1 MSVTAEQPVWLR
13 RVTQPGIGV
22 FGLMFALES
31 LSRSTLAALIPLQAY
46 AILHQARNVSLAYF
60 AVSITGF
67 CASFVIPL
75 LIRRY
80 RRRWV
85 YTAGVVMLILCAG
98 CLATATLTGQIAAMV
113 LRSLAA
119 AALNITLSLYTL
131 DYIRKRDLVRSEP
144 FKAVMSA
151 ASWTLGPALGVYLY
165 REVGHGTAE
174 LLSAGAAAALL
185 CYFWYL
191 RMKENPAVA
200 AATRPAPNPFR
211 SVRRFI
217 SQPRLRLGWFIP
229 FSRSCWWSMFFV
241 YPSIYMVQ
249 SGKGELAGA
258 VLLSAGNAVLFGAFY
273 VGRLAQRR
281 GIRPL
286 IIRAFIG
293 AGTMTILAALA
304 YPWPWVAAGLLLAGA
319 LNVMVLDGLGNIPFL
334 RAVKPFERPQM
345 ATVFRTYIDLSD
357 LLPAALY
364 SVLLSFFDI
373 RVVFLAAGLWMLVA
387 AAVSRHLPRSM

>member
-22 FGLMFALES
+22 FGIMFALES

-46 AILHQARNVSLAYF
+46 AILHEARNVSLAYF

-75 LIRRY
+75 LIRRF

-98 CLATATLTGQIAAMV
+98 CLATATFTGQIAAMV

-174 LLSAGAAAALL
+174 LLSAGAAATLALL
-185 CYFWYL
+185 FL
-191 RMKENPAVA
+191 VSPDEGESRRRRGHPARAQPLPQRA
-200 AATRPAPNPFR
+200 AGSSRSRASGSAGSSPSPAPAGGR
-211 SVRRFI
+211 CS
-217 SQPRLRLGWFIP
+217 S
-229 FSRSCWWSMFFV
+229 
-241 YPSIYMVQ
+241 SI
-249 SGKGELAGA
+249 
-258 VLLSAGNAVLFGAFY
+258 
-273 VGRLAQRR
+273 
-281 GIRPL
+281 
-286 IIRAFIG
+286 
-293 AGTMTILAALA
+293 
-304 YPWPWVAAGLLLAGA
+304 
-319 LNVMVLDGLGNIPFL
+319 
-334 RAVKPFERPQM
+334 
-345 ATVFRTYIDLSD
+345 
-357 LLPAALY
+357 
-364 SVLLSFFDI
+364 
-373 RVVFLAAGLWMLVA
+373 
-387 AAVSRHLPRSM
+387 PRSTWCRAARASWPARRCSPLGMPCFSAPSTSAA